1 MGKKDG
7 ERQRRHAKAVARRAA
22 KARERAQRRVE
33 DARQSRPAVSAA
45 MMKAS
50 NPLAFNGPY
59 ENGKTVF
66 GEPVPADL
74 LVDHIKTFDWR
85 ESFIRLGHLASVLA
99 NDEAGAESE
108 RAVRLT
114 AQGINALTA
123 STPQDRALLQR
134 GRAYVAN
141 ARRPLVVAH
150 EEAIVFLEHL
160 VLLYGAEGGDA
171 PSEAELAFWLL
182 SASDHLEAW
191 NEPDA
196 RQLDDTDMLA
206 AEMVKAFRF
215 NRSSVDEV
223 RLLSRARGIFNTP
236 PAEGT
241 FATPDAWSN
250 LQKSAF
256 GDDFTHYFECF
267 VIPLIMLSHS
277 WGKHAD
283 IKRAIPVLVPEHLR
297 KHFGAE
303 GDYFVTHLAELTCTR
318 DEARAEILKRMRPDG
333 LLPHAPT
340 ALLRKPF
347 VDLQNGGEIVAASP
361 WYVRAIGRTG
371 IWAKYLAGAKAQL
384 GDKRGGDEWSIAFGQ
399 MLEDWCR
406 RYAKRAEAS
415 ARTRFTVELPTHP
428 GAADEIEDVV
438 TIEDA
443 GVAMFSVKARL
454 VREDVARHAISRSK
468 LLDWYE
474 QFFFKEKT
482 AKYRVGVIA
491 QLSARIDMVRAG
503 EFEPRVRRDARI
515 FPVLVTYDNLCDNMM
530 LSAWLNDRCKAH
542 GLLQQVDVAPL
553 TIAVVDDYERLL
565 AAPFQKKSVAEILAS
580 RSSPRLKNE
589 RLDVVLYGHE
599 VEPRLP
605 GTDAEYWELTGRV
618 AAKLEGKEKNGQDHA
633 VVPPDPTAPTS
644 APTSA

>member
-1 MGKKDG
+1 
-7 ERQRRHAKAVARRAA
+7 
-22 KARERAQRRVE
+22 
-33 DARQSRPAVSAA
+33 

-50 NPLAFNGPY
+50 NPLAFNSPY

-66 GEPVPADL
+66 GAPVPADL
-74 LVDHIKTFDWR
+74 LVERIKTFDWR
-85 ESFIRLGHLASVLA
+85 EAFIRLGHLASVLA
-99 NDEAGAESE
+99 NDEAGPESE

-114 AQGINALTA
+114 AKGINALTA

-134 GRAYVAN
+134 GRAYVAS
-141 ARRPLVVAH
+141 AKRPLVVAH
-150 EEAIVFLEHL
+150 EEAIAFLEHL
-160 VLLYGAEGGDA
+160 VLLYGADSGDA
-171 PSEAELAFWLL
+171 PTEAELAFWLL
-182 SASDHLEAW
+182 GASDHLEAW
-191 NEPDA
+191 NEADA
-196 RQLDDTDMLA
+196 RQLDDTEMLA

-241 FATPDAWSN
+241 FATSEAWTN

-267 VIPLIMLSHS
+267 AIPLIMLSHS

-283 IKRAIPVLVPEHLR
+283 IKRAIPVLVPGHLR

-303 GDYFVTHLAELTCTR
+303 GDYFVTHLADLTCTR
-318 DEARAEILKRMRPDG
+318 DKARAEILKRMRPDG

-371 IWAKYLAGAKAQL
+371 IWAKYLTGAKAQL

-415 ARTRFTVELPTHP
+415 ARTRFTIELPTHP
-428 GAADEIEDVV
+428 GAADEIDDVV
-438 TIEDA
+438 TVEDS
-443 GVAMFSVKARL
+443 GVTMFSVKARL

-503 EFEPRVRRDARI
+503 KFEPRVRRDARI

-542 GLLQQVDVAPL
+542 GLLQQADVAPL
-553 TIAVVDDYERLL
+553 TLAVVDDYERLL

-589 RLDVVLYGHE
+589 RLEVVLYGHD

-605 GTDAEYWELTGRV
+605 DTDAEYHELTDRV
-618 AAKLEGKEKNGQDHA
+618 LAKLEGKESKGQRQAGLLTDQGA
-633 VVPPDPTAPTS
+633 STS
-644 APTSA
+644 I